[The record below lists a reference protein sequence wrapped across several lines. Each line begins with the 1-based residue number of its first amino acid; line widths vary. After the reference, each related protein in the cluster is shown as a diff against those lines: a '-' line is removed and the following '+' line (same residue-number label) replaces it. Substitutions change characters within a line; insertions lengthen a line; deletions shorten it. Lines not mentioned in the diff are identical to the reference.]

1 MEEIKKQGI
10 MQHYLTKIA
19 KELLKL
25 LVLSAI
31 QETLTLPQK

>member
-1 MEEIKKQGI
+1 MEVIKKQGT
-10 MQHYLTKIA
+10 MLLYLTKIA

-25 LVLSAI
+25 LVLSAT